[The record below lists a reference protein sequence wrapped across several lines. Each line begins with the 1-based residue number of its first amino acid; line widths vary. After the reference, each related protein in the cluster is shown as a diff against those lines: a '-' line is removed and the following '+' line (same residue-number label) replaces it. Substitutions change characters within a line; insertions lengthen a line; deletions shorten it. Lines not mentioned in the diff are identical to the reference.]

1 MIHTKTRFVN
11 RNQAGRMLASR
22 LLKYQNKANT
32 LILALPRG
40 GVPVG
45 FQMANLLRL
54 PLDILIVR
62 KLGVPGFEELAFGAI
77 ASGDVL
83 MLNHEVVQ
91 SLNISEMTIQH
102 IAAKERQELERR
114 ETIYRGDKPF
124 PSLID
129 QTIILVDDGLATGA
143 SMRAAIRAVR
153 QKKPAAIVVAVPVGS
168 LSTCDELQEEADE
181 VICALTPLHF
191 ESVGAW
197 YEDFSQTTDEEVRA
211 LLKPS

>member
-1 MIHTKTRFVN
+1 MRFVN
-11 RNQAGRMLASR
+11 RSQAGQALALR
-22 LLKYQNKANT
+22 LLKYQDKTNT
-32 LILALPRG
+32 LILGLPRG

-45 FQMANLLRL
+45 FQMANLLHL

-83 MLNHEVVQ
+83 MLNQEIVQ

-102 IAAKERQELERR
+102 IVAKERQELERR
-114 ETIYRGDKPF
+114 ETLYRGDKPF
-124 PSLID
+124 PSLTD

-153 QKKPAAIVVAVPVGS
+153 QKKPSTIIVAVPVGA
-168 LSTCDELQEEADE
+168 LSTCNELQQEADE

-191 ESVGAW
+191 ESVGSW

-211 LLKPS
+211 LLKTS